1 MSTDE
6 AAQARSAGPSGA
18 PATSSDTSATSCDT
32 SATSGRQRVE
42 RVRGSRRAR
51 LTPAP
56 GTDAE
61 PLTPEE
67 TDDAPSPGDGAPGPN
82 DARLRQDVPPHY

>member
-18 PATSSDTSATSCDT
+18 PATSSDTSATS
-32 SATSGRQRVE
+32 GRQRIE

-67 TDDAPSPGDGAPGPN
+67 TDDARSAGDGAPGPN